1 MAGSEAVTFSLPG
14 RHTYDIEQKSPS
26 HGARS
31 LKKGLRGFHMFRNT
45 LMLLAAVTLTGC
57 LVNVD
62 SDSRS
67 LQTVWDEG
75 DVSRMQIGRSDQDF
89 VRNTF
94 GEPGTKLNYAD
105 GTEIW
110 KYRNRS
116 EKDTE
121 VGVLFIFSV
130 DVEEERTETLSIE
143 FVDGIVANY
152 WIEEDRF

>member
-1 MAGSEAVTFSLPG
+1 M
-14 RHTYDIEQKSPS
+14 I
-26 HGARS
+26 
-31 LKKGLRGFHMFRNT
+31 KKA
-45 LMLLAAVTLTGC
+45 LLVLASIALTGC
-57 LVNVD
+57 LVTVD

-67 LQTVWDEG
+67 LQTVWNEA
-75 DVSRMQIGRSDQDF
+75 DVSRLQIGQSDQAW
-89 VRNTF
+89 VSTSF
-94 GEPGTKLNYAD
+94 GNPVTKLTYAD

-121 VGVLFIFSV
+121 VGLFLVFSV

-143 FVDGIVANY
+143 FADGVVTNY